1 MLILISLMPATF
13 AINPH
18 LDTNLVR
25 ASAERLEVSIINL
38 QNTNIS
44 EDVRLSIKIISENA
58 EKVINDVSKV
68 DITNVEKIAL
78 RKEVLKIQKELKVL
92 GEKSPEIEA
101 LITEDIEILSTVT
114 DYAPWWVI
122 AMISISL

>member
-78 RKEVLKIQKELKVL
+78 RKEVLKIQKELKAL